1 MDRINYPPDIQ
12 GVVNQFENFK
22 RLIKGQKRF
31 KYPMDLIDSATELL
45 ARHPSSLIKNAL
57 QISESTM
64 ARLQKL
70 AKQNRP
76 EQPRKGKVD
85 FIELKPIEP
94 EPVKTSIEIVLANS
108 RSVRFQ
114 SGTSLN
120 YLSELIAMLNGVK
133 NA

>member
-76 EQPRKGKVD
+76 EQPRKGKID
-85 FIELKPIEP
+85 FIELNPITP
-94 EPVKTSIEIVLANS
+94 EPVKTSIEIVLANNQS
-108 RSVRFQ
+108 MRFQ

-120 YLSELIAMLNGVK
+120 YLKELITMLNGVK